1 MKKIKIPVKVSRSF
15 HKVGFAVKKHSPEI
29 LVVAGTVGVVTSA
42 VMACKATTKASA
54 ILAETRSQ
62 IDDINEVAKNP
73 EYRDQYT
80 EKDYKKDVAT
90 VYAQTGVQFAKLYG
104 PSVLLG
110 AASLAC
116 IIGSHNI
123 MRKRNAALVAA
134 YATVDSSFKDYR
146 KRVVERFGKELDRE
160 LKNNIKAKQIEET
173 IVNEDGT
180 TQTVTTTVN
189 VVDPNDHRSDYT
201 RCFDETC
208 MGWTR
213 DAEYNLMF
221 LRQQQAYANDKLQ
234 AQGYLYLNDVYKMLG
249 IPASKAGQVVGWV
262 YSEKNPVGDNFVDFG
277 IYDLHD
283 KEKRLFVNGH
293 EKSIWLEFNVDG
305 VILDLM
311 P

>member
-1 MKKIKIPVKVSRSF
+1 MKKFKIPTKVSRSF

-54 ILAETRSQ
+54 ILEQTKSQ
-62 IDDINEVAKNP
+62 INDINEVAKNP

-80 EKDYKKDVAT
+80 EKDYKKDITT
-90 VYAQTGVQFAKLYG
+90 VYAQTGVQFVKLYG

-110 AASLAC
+110 VASLAC

-123 MRKRNAALVAA
+123 LRKRNAAIVAA
-134 YATVDSSFKDYR
+134 YATVDGSFKDYR
-146 KRVVERFGKELDRE
+146 KRVVERFGKELDHE

-173 IVNEDGT
+173 ITNEDGT

-189 VVDPNDHRSDYT
+189 VVNPNDHYSDYS

-208 MGWTR
+208 LGWTR

-262 YSEKNPVGDNFVDFG
+262 YNEENPVGDNFVDFG

-283 KEKRLFVNGH
+283 YNKRCFVNGY